1 MKNKTFQ
8 NFKKYIL
15 HIVENKYKTVRKR
28 KYSFDYYIKCFIKM
42 LSDYNNWDIYKKL
55 CFYKL
60 TPTEDIYKKLCF
72 YKLTPTEENLKS
84 DNNKPYHWT

>member
-1 MKNKTFQ
+1 MKDKTFQ

-15 HIVENKYKTVRKR
+15 HIVEN

-55 CFYKL
+55 YFL
-60 TPTEDIYKKLCF
+60 
-72 YKLTPTEENLKS
+72 
-84 DNNKPYHWT
+84 

>member
-55 CFYKL
+55 CF
-60 TPTEDIYKKLCF
+60 
-72 YKLTPTEENLKS
+72 
-84 DNNKPYHWT
+84 